1 MTSPRPRPF
10 RVAALGVGLAVV
22 GLALAGCSA
31 TNPITTEDQYSA
43 SDGVRFVL
51 GDVRASNLLVLSA
64 AEGDAGAVQG
74 GLVNES
80 SEDRSVTLAIGDE
93 KTTVELGPKQ
103 TVLIGTGRGSEDGF
117 AEVTFPRDRR
127 PARRSRARDG
137 LHARG
142 GLDRR
147 PGARARRHAARVRVR
162 GALRVQLSR
171 RQKGPSASAGGPF
184 CVRPSAEAARDVVLR
199 GLLARR
205 GEDGRRLVD
214 LHQAPPAARSRRG

>member
-1 MTSPRPRPF
+1 MPRGVTVTSPRPRPL

-80 SEDRSVTLAIGDE
+80 SEDRSVTLAIGDV

-117 AEVTFPRDRR
+117 AEVTFPAIDV
-127 PARRSRARDG
+127 PP
-137 LHARG
+137 G
-142 GLDRR
+142 GLV
-147 PGARARRHAARVRVR
+147 PVTVSTPEAGSTV
-162 GALRVQLSR
+162 VQVPVLDGTLPEYASAV
-171 RQKGPSASAGGPF
+171 PSAS
-184 CVRPSAEAARDVVLR
+184 S
-199 GLLARR
+199 
-205 GEDGRRLVD
+205 
-214 LHQAPPAARSRRG
+214 